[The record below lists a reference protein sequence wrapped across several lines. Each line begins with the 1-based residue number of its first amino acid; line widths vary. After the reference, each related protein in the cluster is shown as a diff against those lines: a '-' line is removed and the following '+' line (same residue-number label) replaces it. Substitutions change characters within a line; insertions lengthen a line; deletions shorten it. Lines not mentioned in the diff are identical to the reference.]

1 MLQQGILFIISAP
14 SGGGKTTLVRR
25 LIEHVNNLEVSIS
38 YTTRPK
44 RNKEVDGID
53 YHFIDTA
60 QFEKMEHANEFIEH
74 ANVFGHLYGTSRKF
88 VNEKLAKG
96 IDIILEIDWQ
106 GAAQARKLFSDQVSI
121 FILPPSRAILEQRL
135 RQRETD
141 TEAVIERRLSKA
153 TQEMQHAKAYDY
165 LVVNDQFDQAFTEL
179 SAIILS
185 QRLRY
190 ERQAHKQAD
199 LLMDLLNI

>member
-1 MLQQGILFIISAP
+1 MLQGILFIISAP

-25 LIEHVNNLEVSIS
+25 LIESMDNLEVSIS
-38 YTTRPK
+38 YTTRSK
-44 RNKEVDGID
+44 RKNEVDGVD
-53 YHFIDTA
+53 YHFVDTT
-60 QFEKMEHANEFIEH
+60 QFEKMEHAGEFIEH

-88 VNEKLAKG
+88 VNERLANG

-106 GAAQARKLFSDQVSI
+106 GAAQARKMFSDQVSI
-121 FILPPSRAILEQRL
+121 FILPPSRVILEQRL
-135 RQRETD
+135 RKRESD

-153 TQEMQHAKAYDY
+153 TQEMQHAKEYEY
-165 LVVNDQFDQAFTEL
+165 LVINDQFDQAFTEL

-190 ERQAHKQAD
+190 KRQAEKQAELLID
-199 LLMDLLNI
+199 LLKK